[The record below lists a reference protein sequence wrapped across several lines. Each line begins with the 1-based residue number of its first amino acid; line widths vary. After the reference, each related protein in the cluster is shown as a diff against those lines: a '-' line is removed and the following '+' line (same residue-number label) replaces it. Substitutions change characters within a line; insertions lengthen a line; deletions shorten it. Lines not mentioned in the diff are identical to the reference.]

1 MESKLIRTILVQSAK
16 DRDSMDTSTNTPDR
30 IVRIAELTARV
41 GLSKS
46 AIYDR
51 LSPASPTSDPI
62 CPLPLQLGTGPR
74 PPVGWLDAEIDAW
87 IAAQA
92 ARRTLRAAASA
103 RAAA

>member
-1 MESKLIRTILVQSAK
+1 MESKLNRNGPDQSAK

-51 LSPASPTSDPI
+51 LNPASPTFDPI
-62 CPLPLQLGTGPR
+62 FPQPLQLGTGPR